1 MNKIFKFIPRIYR
14 YLLKITVYVCL
25 GLLTTF
31 WLPALSVQKTNV
43 QPLALAQQGRIFY
56 EAGKLDRA
64 AEIWQEA
71 ASAYAAEGNSQGST
85 ESLINIATAQQGLGL
100 YDRSCQTILEAF
112 EVSSND
118 CEQVKEKVLPI
129 EQSLAIASSEDEKSP
144 AELATVFQPILDQ
157 PDSLNKTRGLLR
169 LGDYFSHNQYL
180 QIGKELL
187 ALSLNTA
194 EQINSPQQQATALLS
209 LGNTARAIAVR
220 QQQLFPPQTV
230 ALNIIANQNGSTAA
244 ALDPYQPAI
253 NYYQQV
259 VSTSPSDLNALRAEL
274 NQLSLLLDAQEFWQ
288 QATTEL
294 TTNADQIG
302 ITDTGFLKLI
312 KDGASNLQFQLT
324 QELQPQIISL
334 SDKLK
339 TQLNNLPPSRAG
351 VYAKVNFAQS
361 LIRQGN
367 INGSTATY
375 LATAIKEAHQINNI
389 AAEAEANGYLG
400 SLYEIKQQYPEAR
413 RLTEQALRLAP
424 AIQYPEIAYR
434 WHRQLGRILVQ
445 QGESQKAIAAY
456 DSSFNTIKALRSD
469 LATTPVEPIFREY
482 VSLLLESDADTQQL
496 TKARDV
502 LESLQIAEIDN
513 FFRDPCSPVAEEPV
527 IIDEVDKQAAV
538 IYPIILSD
546 RLEVIATIPGQ
557 DLRHYSA
564 NVSKEEVE
572 ATIRQLRRRAF
583 SNPGF
588 AEEVRGARGNPEQ
601 QQRLQQ
607 SLQTSLTEDILP
619 LAQRL
624 YGWLIEPIAADLKEN
639 QIKTLVFVLD
649 GPLRNIPMSLLH
661 DGEKYLIEQ
670 DYNIAL
676 TSGLQLTA
684 PRPLNRQ
691 PLKVLAAGVTTDF
704 PRFNF
709 PPIPQVEAE
718 LNQIKAIF
726 GESEVLL
733 NQDFT
738 QNKLQEKL
746 KQADFPVVHLAT
758 HGQFGST
765 SDRTFILSGD
775 AKGSE
780 VINVN
785 QLDNLLRVRSLGNT
799 PPIELLVL
807 SACNTAE
814 GDNKAVLGLAGV
826 AVRAGARSTLATLW
840 AANDQATAE
849 LMGYFYQNLAKDTQI
864 NKAQALREAQLTLL
878 QTSESQYRH
887 PYYWAPFVLVGNWL

>member
-1 MNKIFKFIPRIYR
+1 MPRIYR
-14 YLLKITVYVCL
+14 YLLKITAYACL

-31 WLPALSVQKTNV
+31 WLPALSVQKSNI
-43 QPLALAQQGRIFY
+43 QPIALAQQGQMLY

-71 ASAYAAEGNSQGST
+71 AAAYAAKGNIQGST

-100 YDRSCQTILEAF
+100 YDRSCQTILDAF
-112 EVSSND
+112 EVSPDN
-118 CEQVKEKVLPI
+118 CEQVKEKVLPL
-129 EQSLAIASSEDEKSP
+129 EQSLAISQSEDEKSQ
-144 AELATVFQPILDQ
+144 AELATIFQPILDR
-157 PDSLNKTRGLLR
+157 PDSLNKIRGLLR
-169 LGDYFSHNQYL
+169 LGDYFSHSEYL

-187 ALSLNTA
+187 TLSLNTA
-194 EQINSPQQQATALLS
+194 QEINSSQQQATALLS
-209 LGNTARAIAVR
+209 LGNTARAIAMK
-220 QQQLFPPQTV
+220 QQKLFPSQTV
-230 ALNIIANQNGSTAA
+230 ALNIIANQNGSTTA
-244 ALDPYQPAI
+244 ALAPYQPAI
-253 NYYQQV
+253 NYYEQV
-259 VSTSPSDLNALRAEL
+259 VSRSPSDLNALRAEL

-302 ITDTGFLKLI
+302 ITDTSFLNLI
-312 KDGASNLQFQLT
+312 RDGANNLQFQLT

-334 SDKLK
+334 SNKLK
-339 TQLNNLPPSRAG
+339 NQLNNLPPSRGG

-361 LIRQGN
+361 LIRQGH

-389 AAEAEANGYLG
+389 AAEAEASGYLG
-400 SLYEIKQQYPEAR
+400 SLYEKQQRYPEAR
-413 RLTEQALRLAP
+413 RITEQALRLAP
-424 AIQYPEIAYR
+424 AIEYPEIAYR

-445 QGESQKAIAAY
+445 EGESQKAIAAY

-482 VSLLLESDADTQQL
+482 VSLLLKSDADTQQL
-496 TKARDV
+496 NKARDV

-557 DLRHYSA
+557 DLQHYSA
-564 NVSKEEVE
+564 NVSKEKIQT
-572 ATIRQLRRRAF
+572 TIKQLRRQAF

-607 SLQTSLTEDILP
+607 SLQTSLTENILP
-619 LAQRL
+619 LSQQL
-624 YGWLIEPIAADLKEN
+624 YNWLIEPIAADLTEN

-649 GPLRNIPMSLLH
+649 GPLRNIPMSLLY
-661 DGEKYLIEQ
+661 DGDKYLIEQ

-676 TSGLQLTA
+676 SSGLQLTA
-684 PRPLNRQ
+684 PRPLKRQ

-746 KQADFPVVHLAT
+746 QQADFPVVHLAT

-765 SDRTFILSGD
+765 SDQTFLLSGD
-775 AKGSE
+775 EKGSE

-785 QLDNLLRVRSLGNT
+785 QLDNLLRVRSLGNA